1 LQTLVRAAIRP
12 DEQIHFGGHGKPIQS
27 TGGEGTCRDDHAP
40 AGMVFDIA
48 GRVDAKHSQ
57 SISINMAKVKS
68 FGERIADALVED
80 GLLTTKQIEELL
92 EQQKKEGARLIK
104 LIIDKAYVSDQD
116 LAVSMGRVLNVPPVN
131 LARIA
136 IPPEIFEL
144 LPRDT
149 AYNHKVIPVSRLENK
164 LFLAMADPLNVLALD
179 DVKRLTRL
187 EITPLIASEKAIL
200 EKLNAI
206 DASKSSSME
215 DIIEDAAKQREA
227 DEEAGTIENIREA
240 VEDVNLDRLAASTE
254 EAPVIKLA
262 NLIVLQAIKDRAS
275 DIHLEPFEKTVRLR
289 YRVDG
294 VLIDAT
300 PPPKQMQLA
309 LASRFKIMSNLDIA
323 ERRLPQDGRMRVKVS
338 GRDFDLRVSVLP
350 TVHGEK
356 IVLRVL
362 DKTNLSASVDKL
374 GLDPETFKQFRNAID
389 APHGLILVT
398 GPTGSGKTTT
408 LYSALNELNNPIYN
422 IVTVEDPVEFQIAGI
437 NQVPTKKEIGLTF
450 ASALRSILRQDPDII
465 MIGEI
470 RDTETAEIA
479 IEAALTGHQVLS
491 TMHCNDAPGAIAR
504 LDDMGIAPFLI
515 SSSVILSCAQ
525 RLIRRICSHC
535 KEPVTYP
542 PKMFED
548 LGIDP
553 AMFAGMQLFRGHG
566 CERCKNSGYAGRMAI
581 IEAMTMSD
589 QIRKL
594 IIARANTR
602 ELAKVAISQ
611 GMRTLRMA
619 ALDRARDGVSTL
631 EQVLVMTSSH

>member
-1 LQTLVRAAIRP
+1 
-12 DEQIHFGGHGKPIQS
+12 
-27 TGGEGTCRDDHAP
+27 
-40 AGMVFDIA
+40 
-48 GRVDAKHSQ
+48 
-57 SISINMAKVKS
+57 MAKVKS

-80 GLLTTKQIEELL
+80 GLLSAGQVEELL
-92 EQQKKEGARLIK
+92 EQQKKEGARLVK
-104 LIIDKAYVSDQD
+104 LIVDKAYVSEQD
-116 LAVSMGRVLNVPPVN
+116 LAVCMGRVLNVPPVN
-131 LARIA
+131 LARLSIPEEIA
-136 IPPEIFEL
+136 DL

-149 AYNHKVIPVSRLENK
+149 EYNHKVVPVARLENK

-179 DVKRLTRL
+179 DVKRITKL
-187 EITPLIASEKAIL
+187 EIAPLIASEKSIAD
-200 EKLNAI
+200 KLAAI
-206 DASKSSSME
+206 DSAKGGGSME
-215 DIIEDAAKQREA
+215 AIIQDAAKQEA
-227 DEEAGTIENIREA
+227 EGDTVEAVKEA
-240 VEDVNLDRLAASTE
+240 VEEVNLDKLAASSE

-262 NLIVLQAIKDRAS
+262 NLIIVQAIKDRAS
-275 DIHLEPFEKTVRLR
+275 DIHLEPFEKNMRLR
-289 YRVDG
+289 YRLDG

-309 LASRFKIMSNLDIA
+309 LASRFKIMSSLDIA
-323 ERRLPQDGRMRVKVS
+323 ERRLPQDGRMRVKV
-338 GRDFDLRVSVLP
+338 GGKDYDLRVSVLP

-356 IVLRVL
+356 IVMRVL
-362 DKTNLSASVDKL
+362 DKSNLTASVDKL
-374 GLDPETFKQFRNAID
+374 GLDPDTFKQFKSAID

-408 LYSALNELNNPIYN
+408 LYSALNELNSPQWN
-422 IVTVEDPVEFQIAGI
+422 IVTVEDPVEFQIPGI
-437 NQVPTKKEIGLTF
+437 NQVPTKKDIGLTF
-450 ASALRSILRQDPDII
+450 ANALRSILRQDPDII

-553 AMFAGMQLFRGHG
+553 ATFDGVQLYRGRG

-581 IEAMTMSD
+581 IEAMTISD

-602 ELAKVAISQ
+602 EMAKVAVKE

-619 ALDRARDGVSTL
+619 GLDRARDGISTL
-631 EQVLVMTSSH
+631 EQVLLITSAH

>member
-1 LQTLVRAAIRP
+1 
-12 DEQIHFGGHGKPIQS
+12 
-27 TGGEGTCRDDHAP
+27 
-40 AGMVFDIA
+40 
-48 GRVDAKHSQ
+48 
-57 SISINMAKVKS
+57 MAKVKS
-68 FGERIADALVED
+68 FAERIADALVED
-80 GLLTTKQIEELL
+80 GLLSAGQIEELL
-92 EQQKKEGARLIK
+92 ERQKKEGARLVK
-104 LIIDKAYVSDQD
+104 LLVDKDKQYVSDVD
-116 LAVSMGRVLNVPPVN
+116 LAVCMGRVLNVPPIN
-131 LARIA
+131 LARVNIQS
-136 IPPEIFEL
+136 EVVEL
-144 LPRDT
+144 VPRDM
-149 AYNHKVIPVSRLENK
+149 AHNHKVVPVARLENK

-179 DVKRLTRL
+179 DVKRTTKL
-187 EITPLIASEKAIL
+187 EIAPMIASEKAIT

-206 DASKSSSME
+206 DAAKGGSME
-215 DIIEDAAKQREA
+215 DIIQDAQKRSDAEGGEDIESVKESL
-227 DEEAGTIENIREA
+227 EE
-240 VEDVNLDRLAASTE
+240 VNLDQLAASSE

-275 DIHLEPFEKTVRLR
+275 DIHLEPFEKQMRLR
-289 YRVDG
+289 YRIDG

-309 LASRFKIMSNLDIA
+309 LISRFKIMSNLDIA

-338 GRDFDLRVSVLP
+338 GKDFDLRVSILP

-362 DKTNLSASVDKL
+362 DKSNLSASLDKL
-374 GLDPETFKQFRNAID
+374 GLDESTFKQFKTAID

-408 LYSALNELNNPIYN
+408 LYSALNELNSPTWN
-422 IVTVEDPVEFQIAGI
+422 IVTVEDPVEFQIPGI
-437 NQVPTKKEIGLTF
+437 NQVPTKKDIGLSF
-450 ASALRSILRQDPDII
+450 ANALRSILRQDPDII

-525 RLIRRICSHC
+525 RLMRRICSHC

-542 PKMFED
+542 VKMFED

-553 AMFAGMQLFRGHG
+553 VVFDGVQLFRGRG
-566 CERCKNSGYAGRMAI
+566 CDRCKMSGYVGRMAI
-581 IEAMTMSD
+581 IEAMTISD

-594 IIARANTR
+594 VIARASTR
-602 ELAKVAISQ
+602 EMAKLAVNQ
-611 GMRTLRMA
+611 GMRTLRMV
-619 ALDRARDGVSTL
+619 ALERAREGMSTL
-631 EQVLVMTSSH
+631 EQVLVTTSQY

>member
-1 LQTLVRAAIRP
+1 
-12 DEQIHFGGHGKPIQS
+12 
-27 TGGEGTCRDDHAP
+27 
-40 AGMVFDIA
+40 
-48 GRVDAKHSQ
+48 
-57 SISINMAKVKS
+57 MANVKS

-80 GLLTTKQIEELL
+80 GLLSAGQVEELL
-92 EQQKKEGARLIK
+92 EQQKKEGARLVK
-104 LIIDKAYVSDQD
+104 LIVDKAYVSEQD
-116 LAVSMGRVLNVPPVN
+116 LAVCMGRVLNVPPVN
-131 LARIA
+131 LARISV
-136 IPPEIFEL
+136 PEEIADL
-144 LPRDT
+144 LPRET
-149 AYNHKVIPVSRLENK
+149 EYNHKVVPVARLENK

-179 DVKRLTRL
+179 DVKRITKL
-187 EITPLIASEKAIL
+187 EITPLIASEKSIAD
-200 EKLNAI
+200 KLAAI
-206 DASKSSSME
+206 DSAKGGGSME
-215 DIIEDAAKQREA
+215 SIIQDAAKQEA
-227 DEEAGTIENIREA
+227 EGDTVEAIKEGVEE
-240 VEDVNLDRLAASTE
+240 VNLDKLAASSE

-262 NLIVLQAIKDRAS
+262 NLIIVQAIKDRAS
-275 DIHLEPFEKTVRLR
+275 DIHLEPFEKNMRLR
-289 YRVDG
+289 YRLDG

-309 LASRFKIMSNLDIA
+309 LASRLKIMSSLDIA
-323 ERRLPQDGRMRVKVS
+323 ERRLPQDGRMRVKVA
-338 GRDFDLRVSVLP
+338 GKDYDLRVSVLP

-362 DKTNLSASVDKL
+362 DKSNLTASIDKL
-374 GLDPETFKQFRNAID
+374 GLDADTFKQFKGAID

-408 LYSALNELNNPIYN
+408 LYSALNELNSPEWN
-422 IVTVEDPVEFQIAGI
+422 IVTVEDPVEFQVPGI
-437 NQVPTKKEIGLTF
+437 NQVPTKKDIGLTF
-450 ASALRSILRQDPDII
+450 ASALRSILRQDPDIV

-553 AMFAGMQLFRGHG
+553 ATFEGVQLYRGRG
-566 CERCKNSGYAGRMAI
+566 CERCKNSGYSGRMAI
-581 IEAMTMSD
+581 IEAMTISD

-594 IIARANTR
+594 VIARANTR
-602 ELAKVAISQ
+602 EMAKVAIKE

-619 ALDRARDGVSTL
+619 GLDRAREGVSTL
-631 EQVLVMTSSH
+631 EQVLLVTSAH

>member
-1 LQTLVRAAIRP
+1 
-12 DEQIHFGGHGKPIQS
+12 
-27 TGGEGTCRDDHAP
+27 
-40 AGMVFDIA
+40 
-48 GRVDAKHSQ
+48 
-57 SISINMAKVKS
+57 
-68 FGERIADALVED
+68 
-80 GLLTTKQIEELL
+80 LLSASQIEELL
-92 EQQKKEGARLIK
+92 ERQRKEGARLVK
-104 LIIDKAYVSDQD
+104 LLIDKDKQYVSPDD
-116 LAVSMGRVLNVPPVN
+116 LAVCMGRVLNVSPIN
-131 LARIA
+131 LARIN
-136 IPPEIFEL
+136 ILPEVVEL
-144 LPRDT
+144 IPRDMAHT
-149 AYNHKVIPVSRLENK
+149 HKVVPISRLENK
-164 LFLAMADPLNVLALD
+164 LFLAMADPLNVLAID
-179 DVKRLTRL
+179 DVRR
-187 EITPLIASEKAIL
+187 ITKLDIAPLISSEKAIT
-200 EKLNAI
+200 EKLNAL
-206 DASKSSSME
+206 DAAKSGSME
-215 DIIEDAAKQREA
+215 DLIQDAEKKRDAEADGETIESVREA
-227 DEEAGTIENIREA
+227 IEE
-240 VEDVNLDRLAASTE
+240 VNLDQLAASSE

-275 DIHLEPFEKTVRLR
+275 DIHLEPFEKVMRLR
-289 YRVDG
+289 YRIDG

-338 GRDFDLRVSVLP
+338 SKDYDLRVSVLP

-362 DKTNLSASVDKL
+362 DKSNLSASIDKL
-374 GLDPETFKQFRNAID
+374 GLDEVTFKQFKMAID

-408 LYSALNELNNPIYN
+408 LYSALNELNSPQWN
-422 IVTVEDPVEFQIAGI
+422 IVTVEDPVEFQIPGI
-437 NQVPTKKEIGLTF
+437 NQVPTKKEIGLSF
-450 ASALRSILRQDPDII
+450 ANALRSILRQDPDII

-525 RLIRRICSHC
+525 RLMRRICSHC
-535 KEPVTYP
+535 KEPLTYP

-553 AMFAGMQLFRGHG
+553 GMFDGVQLYRGRG
-566 CERCKNSGYAGRMAI
+566 CDRCKNSGYVGRMAV
-581 IEAMTMSD
+581 IEVMTVSD

-594 IIARANTR
+594 IIARSSTR
-602 ELAKVAISQ
+602 EMAKLAINQ
-611 GMRTLRMA
+611 GMKTLRMV
-619 ALDRARDGVSTL
+619 ALDRARDGITTL
-631 EQVLVMTSSH
+631 EQVLVTTSAF

>member
-1 LQTLVRAAIRP
+1 
-12 DEQIHFGGHGKPIQS
+12 
-27 TGGEGTCRDDHAP
+27 
-40 AGMVFDIA
+40 
-48 GRVDAKHSQ
+48 
-57 SISINMAKVKS
+57 MAKVKS

-80 GLLTTKQIEELL
+80 GLLSAEQIGELL

-104 LIIDKAYVSDQD
+104 LIVDKSYVSEQD
-116 LAVSMGRVLNVPPVN
+116 LAVSMGRVLNVPPIN
-131 LARIA
+131 LARVS
-136 IPPEIFEL
+136 IPPEIVEL

-149 AYNHKVIPVSRLENK
+149 AHNYKVVPVSRLENR
-164 LFLAMADPLNVLALD
+164 LFLAMADPLNVLAID
-179 DVKRLTRL
+179 DVKRITKL
-187 EITPLIASEKAIL
+187 EISPLIASEKAIVD
-200 EKLNAI
+200 KLNAF
-206 DASKSSSME
+206 DAAKGGSME
-215 DIIEDAAKQREA
+215 DIIQDAQKQNEA
-227 DEEAGTIENIREA
+227 DADAETIEA
-240 VEDVNLDRLAASTE
+240 VKEGMEEVNLDQLASSSG

-262 NLIVLQAIKDRAS
+262 NLIIVQAIKDRAS
-275 DIHLEPFEKTVRLR
+275 DIHLEPFEKNMRLR

-294 VLIDAT
+294 VLMDAT

-309 LASRFKIMSNLDIA
+309 LTSRFKIMSSLDIA
-323 ERRLPQDGRMRVKVS
+323 ERRLPQDGRMRVRVS
-338 GRDFDLRVSVLP
+338 GKDFDLRVSVMP

-356 IVLRVL
+356 VVLRVL
-362 DKTNLSASVDKL
+362 DKTNLSASIDKL
-374 GLDPETFKQFRNAID
+374 GLDPETFKRFKGAID

-422 IVTVEDPVEFQIAGI
+422 IITVEDPVEFQIPGI

-450 ASALRSILRQDPDII
+450 ANALRSILRQDPDII

-525 RLIRRICSHC
+525 RLMRRICSHC
-535 KEPVTYP
+535 REPVTYP

-553 AMFAGMQLFRGHG
+553 AIFSGVQLYRGRG
-566 CERCKNSGYAGRMAI
+566 CDRCKNSGYAGRMAI
-581 IEAMTMSD
+581 IEAMTITD

-594 IIARANTR
+594 VIARANTR
-602 ELAKVAISQ
+602 ELGKVAISQ
-611 GMRTLRMA
+611 GMRTLRMVG
-619 ALDRARDGVSTL
+619 LDRAREGVSTL
-631 EQVLVMTSSH
+631 EQVLLITSAH

>member
-1 LQTLVRAAIRP
+1 
-12 DEQIHFGGHGKPIQS
+12 
-27 TGGEGTCRDDHAP
+27 
-40 AGMVFDIA
+40 
-48 GRVDAKHSQ
+48 
-57 SISINMAKVKS
+57 MAKVKS

-80 GLLTTKQIEELL
+80 GLLTVGQVEELL
-92 EQQKKEGARLIK
+92 EQQKKEGARLVK
-104 LIIDKAYVSDQD
+104 LIVDKSYVSEQD
-116 LAVSMGRVLNVPPVN
+116 LAVCMGRVLNVPPVN
-131 LARIA
+131 LARLGIPEEIA
-136 IPPEIFEL
+136 DL
-144 LPRDT
+144 LPREIE
-149 AYNHKVIPVSRLENK
+149 YNHKVLPVARLENK

-179 DVKRLTRL
+179 DVKRITKL
-187 EITPLIASEKAIL
+187 EIAPLIASEKSIAD
-200 EKLNAI
+200 KLAAI
-206 DASKSSSME
+206 DSAKGGGSME
-215 DIIEDAAKQREA
+215 DIISDAAKQEA
-227 DEEAGTIENIREA
+227 DGDTVESIKEA
-240 VEDVNLDRLAASTE
+240 VEEVNLDKLAASSE

-262 NLIVLQAIKDRAS
+262 NLIIVQAIKDRAS
-275 DIHLEPFEKTVRLR
+275 DIHLEPFEKNMRLR
-289 YRVDG
+289 YRLDG

-309 LASRFKIMSNLDIA
+309 LASRFKIMSSLDIA
-323 ERRLPQDGRMRVKVS
+323 ERRLPQDGRMRVKV
-338 GRDFDLRVSVLP
+338 GGKDYDLRVSVLP

-362 DKTNLSASVDKL
+362 DKSNLTASIDKL
-374 GLDPETFKQFRNAID
+374 GLDPDTFKQFKGAID

-408 LYSALNELNNPIYN
+408 LYSALNELNSPQWN
-422 IVTVEDPVEFQIAGI
+422 IVTVEDPVEFQVPGI
-437 NQVPTKKEIGLTF
+437 NQVPTKKDIGLTF
-450 ASALRSILRQDPDII
+450 ASALRSILRQDPDIV

-535 KEPVTYP
+535 KEPVSYP

-553 AMFAGMQLFRGHG
+553 ATFQGAQLYRGRG
-566 CERCKNSGYAGRMAI
+566 CERCKNSGYSGRMAI
-581 IEAMTMSD
+581 IEAMTISD

-594 IIARANTR
+594 VIARANTR
-602 ELAKVAISQ
+602 EMAKVAVKE

-619 ALDRARDGVSTL
+619 GLDRARDGVSTL
-631 EQVLVMTSSH
+631 EQVLLITSAH